1 MTRLMH
7 LLVVV
12 AVLMVSCGSTAVE
25 DGAPPDAGTEAPT
38 AVPAE
43 PTATSLPE
51 PTATAVPTAAPEP
64 GGGEELRAERVE
76 QVVDV
81 VLAVLNGE
89 RAMSEADYD
98 TFFADGFRAQVPYA
112 TFQGINAQLAP
123 SAPWS
128 VVEPLVQG
136 RDRGQML
143 VENAAGDRVT
153 VGVAIVE
160 GEVTELLLQPW
171 TEPVTDVAEAFEL
184 LEGIGEFAYLIAEV
198 TDADDCRRIDELDAD
213 RAQPLGSV
221 FKLLVLGAVVDE
233 IAAGELSWD
242 DPVTIRDELDSLPSG
257 VTQIEAPGSTR
268 TVRELAEV
276 MISISDNTATDHLLF
291 LVGRETVEA
300 AQARWGIED
309 PSLNVPFVS
318 TKELFH
324 LKLSEELRT
333 SYVAATV
340 DERRSIL
347 DELADVALPSID
359 ELADI
364 DDVWSSPIEIDTL
377 EWFATPADICRVLG
391 RLALD
396 PDARAIL
403 ETSPGV
409 PSAQWERV
417 GFKGGSEPGVLA
429 VAWVVEDETGRIFT
443 VTGGV
448 WNKDEVFD
456 HGAALEAF
464 AAVRDGFDAEPG

>member
-1 MTRLMH
+1 MH

-25 DGAPPDAGTEAPT
+25 DSAPPDAGTETPT

-64 GGGEELRAERVE
+64 VDGEELRAERVE

-198 TDADDCRRIDELDAD
+198 TDADGRPAEPTPILFKNYTGNGIAF
-213 RAQPLGSV
+213 SV
-221 FKLLVLGAVVDE
+221 HYSC
-233 IAAGELSWD
+233 I
-242 DPVTIRDELDSLPSG
+242 
-257 VTQIEAPGSTR
+257 
-268 TVRELAEV
+268 
-276 MISISDNTATDHLLF
+276 
-291 LVGRETVEA
+291 
-300 AQARWGIED
+300 
-309 PSLNVPFVS
+309 
-318 TKELFH
+318 
-324 LKLSEELRT
+324 
-333 SYVAATV
+333 
-340 DERRSIL
+340 
-347 DELADVALPSID
+347 
-359 ELADI
+359 
-364 DDVWSSPIEIDTL
+364 
-377 EWFATPADICRVLG
+377 
-391 RLALD
+391 
-396 PDARAIL
+396 
-403 ETSPGV
+403 
-409 PSAQWERV
+409 
-417 GFKGGSEPGVLA
+417 
-429 VAWVVEDETGRIFT
+429 
-443 VTGGV
+443 
-448 WNKDEVFD
+448 
-456 HGAALEAF
+456 
-464 AAVRDGFDAEPG
+464 FDAIVGKCSTCISHYMYCKTCAYVVNHKTAAYLYT